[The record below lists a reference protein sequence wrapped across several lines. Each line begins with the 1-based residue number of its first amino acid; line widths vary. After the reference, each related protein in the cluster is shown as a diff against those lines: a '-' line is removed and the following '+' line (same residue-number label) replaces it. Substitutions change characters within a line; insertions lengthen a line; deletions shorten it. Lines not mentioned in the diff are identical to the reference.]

1 MPACDITSVMT
12 ESSTSSNIV
21 ILTGA
26 GISRESGL
34 DTFRDAEGIWAN
46 VDIEDVATP
55 QGFAR
60 NPEKVHQFYN
70 SRRNRLQSDTV
81 RPNAAHVALA
91 RLEQEWNGKVLLVT
105 QNVDD
110 LHERAGG
117 TNVIHMHG
125 ELLKARCNSCLR
137 VTPCYQDLSVK
148 TICTGCGSSGSMRP
162 AVVWFGEI
170 PMAGFEINQ
179 ALDECDIFISIGT
192 SGNVYPAAGFVE
204 VARLARAH
212 TVELSLEP
220 SVGASRFHE
229 RIYGPATEVVT
240 EYVESLLRNCRKAE
254 GDA

>member
-1 MPACDITSVMT
+1 MSI
-12 ESSTSSNIV
+12 ESSTPSNIV

-34 DTFRDAEGIWAN
+34 DTFRDTDGIWAKVN
-46 VDIEDVATP
+46 IDDVATP
-55 QGFAR
+55 EGFTR
-60 NPEKVHQFYN
+60 NPEKVHKFYD
-70 SRRNRLQSDTV
+70 SLRNRLLSNTV

-91 RLEQEWNGKVLLVT
+91 KLEREWNGKLLLVT

-110 LHERAGG
+110 LHERAGSV
-117 TNVIHMHG
+117 NVVHMHG
-125 ELLKARCNSCLR
+125 ELLKARCGSCLTVNSC
-137 VTPCYQDLSVK
+137 YENLSVT

-162 AVVWFGEI
+162 HVVWFGEI
-170 PMAGFEINQ
+170 PMAISEINQ
-179 ALDECDIFISIGT
+179 ALRECGIFIAIGT

-212 TVELSLEP
+212 TVEISLEP

-229 RIYGPATEVVT
+229 RIYGLATEIVT
-240 EYVESLLRNCRKAE
+240 EYVEALLRDRKLAK